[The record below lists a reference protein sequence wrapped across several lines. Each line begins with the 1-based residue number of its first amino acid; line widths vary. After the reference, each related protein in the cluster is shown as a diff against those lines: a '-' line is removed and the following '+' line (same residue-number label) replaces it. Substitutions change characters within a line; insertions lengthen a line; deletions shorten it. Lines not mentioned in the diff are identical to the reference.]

1 MTAYFLCQ
9 QGEGIS
15 PLWYWVG
22 GGGGRTPWRNPH
34 DICPSSILSVYEKNG
49 LAFLLILH
57 SVILQFYNVTGFKY
71 ALPRCNAQCRFRW
84 ERNIFNMELC
94 PSSRWSCSSKRS
106 TLINTIQSQHCIT
119 LVQRWTNVFD
129 VGTTLYKCYTDVL
142 CLLEYVSFIAGDN
155 IVFLWWDDARW
166 AVGTCCRTTRC
177 NQAANLWPRS

>member
-1 MTAYFLCQ
+1 MTWQHSLPTRGGDIPPVVLSGWEGVGPLAETMIFFLH
-9 QGEGIS
+9 
-15 PLWYWVG
+15 PYY
-22 GGGGRTPWRNPH
+22 R
-34 DICPSSILSVYEKNG
+34 YMKKNG

-71 ALPRCNAQCRFRW
+71 ALPRCNAECRFRW
-84 ERNIFNMELC
+84 ERNIFSMKLC

-129 VGTTLYKCYTDVL
+129 VGTTLYKCYTNVL
-142 CLLEYVSFIAGDN
+142 CLLGYVSFIAGDN